1 MILSCYKV
9 EQEGGWS
16 RPDGMRE
23 ASRGLRIRQ
32 LIDVKNLKHAAPPAG
47 GGGFNRSAHSAG
59 PGLFMQWC
67 DDAMV

>member
-32 LIDVKNLKHAAPPAG
+32 IDVKSPDHAAPPAG
-47 GGGFNRSAHSAG
+47 GSGFNRFPNSAG

-67 DDAMV
+67 EDAMV